1 MGAGLLAMASPGCA
15 SQTALCASQASQ
27 LPQFLRCSQN
37 PGSTAYLCGSGLARD
52 GIPGVRQP
60 DRVVCI
66 AGKPAPTVFAVLTKS
81 GVSRVP
87 LWERACSRW
96 HPRGAP
102 AKPRCVHRRQ
112 ASSHRFCGAHK
123 IRGQPR
129 TSVGAGLLAMAS
141 PECASQTAL
150 FASQAIQLPQVL
162 RCSQNPGSTAYLCG
176 SGLAR
181 DGIPGVLQ
189 PDRVVCIAGK
199 PAPTGFAVLTKS
211 GVNRVPLWE
220 RACSRWHPRGAPARP
235 RCVHRRQSSSH
246 RFAVITKKSHDISRQ
261 TMPVVAGP
269 LLTNL

>member
-27 LPQFLRCSQN
+27 LPQVLRCSQN
-37 PGSTAYLCGSGLARD
+37 PGSAAYLCGSGLARD

-81 GVSRVP
+81 GVNRVP

-96 HPRGAP
+96 HPRSAP
-102 AKPRCVHRRQ
+102 ARPRCLHRRQ

-141 PECASQTAL
+141 PGCASQTAL
-150 FASQAIQLPQVL
+150 CASQAIQLPQVCGDHKKVPRHIPSNDA
-162 RCSQNPGSTAYLCG
+162 RCGW
-176 SGLAR
+176 
-181 DGIPGVLQ
+181 
-189 PDRVVCIAGK
+189 
-199 PAPTGFAVLTKS
+199 PAT
-211 GVNRVPLWE
+211 
-220 RACSRWHPRGAPARP
+220 
-235 RCVHRRQSSSH
+235 
-246 RFAVITKKSHDISRQ
+246 D
-261 TMPVVAGP
+261 
-269 LLTNL
+269 

>member
-27 LPQFLRCSQN
+27 LPQVLRCSQ
-37 PGSTAYLCGSGLARD
+37 
-52 GIPGVRQP
+52 
-60 DRVVCI
+60 
-66 AGKPAPTVFAVLTKS
+66 KS

-102 AKPRCVHRRQ
+102 ARPRCLHRRQ
-112 ASSHRFCGAHK
+112 ASSHSFCGAHK

-150 FASQAIQLPQVL
+150 CASQAIQLPQVL
-162 RCSQNPGSTAYLCG
+162 RCSQNPGSAAYLCG

-181 DGIPGVLQ
+181 DGIPGVRQ
-189 PDRVVCIAGK
+189 PDRVVCIAGN
-199 PAPTGFAVLTKS
+199 PALTGL
-211 GVNRVPLWE
+211 R
-220 RACSRWHPRGAPARP
+220 
-235 RCVHRRQSSSH
+235 
-246 RFAVITKKSHDISRQ
+246 
-261 TMPVVAGP
+261 
-269 LLTNL
+269 